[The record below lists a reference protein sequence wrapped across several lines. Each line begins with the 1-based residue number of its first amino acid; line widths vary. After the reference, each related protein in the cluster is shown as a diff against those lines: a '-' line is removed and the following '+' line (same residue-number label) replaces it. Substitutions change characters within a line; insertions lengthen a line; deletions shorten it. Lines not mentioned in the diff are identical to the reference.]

1 MVKTLYIDKV
11 EFNESCK
18 MFEFHFQEFT
28 DFKHNLENYIY
39 VKFISFWHN
48 RIYDHPEAYCLID
61 ALPKDKLYYNK
72 SNGRFFYVETDNIKK
87 LRDIF
92 ANFRMSRNSYT
103 LIPYTYNSSDQKYN
117 FRQICSNKL
126 KTNRN
131 KFPYSFGIEFETS
144 KGIIPEY
151 ECFKLGLIPL
161 RDGSIGGYEYAT
173 IPMTVANLDLLKLQ
187 LQSLKQ
193 YTTFDSNCSMH
204 IHFGNYPQ
212 DAKYLYIL
220 YRVFYSIQSQI
231 ESVMPKYTF
240 HTELYKT
247 NFKSYCRPLDYF
259 SNFRSWCEY
268 LHCEPITKEEC
279 FDLTKPHPYDT
290 SSTSKW
296 RIPTRY
302 EALNFIN
309 ALYFDNAKTVEFRFL
324 KPSYNF
330 NYIVNWIC
338 LFTFILQYAE
348 KKYNLY
354 KDAADPTAMDSISC
368 AIEDVF
374 VNNEYPVKIQ
384 SNFFSF
390 METLACMTRFQA
402 SLNDH
407 IGLFS
412 WCHDNFFKTNIMG
425 YE

>member
-1 MVKTLYIDKV
+1 MVKTLYIDEVK
-11 EFNESCK
+11 FNESSK
-18 MFEFHFQEFT
+18 IFEFHFQEFT
-28 DFKHNLENYIY
+28 DLKHNLENYIY
-39 VKFISFWHN
+39 VKFISFWKN
-48 RIYDHPEAYCLID
+48 CIYDHPEAYCLRD
-61 ALPKDKLYYNK
+61 ALPKNKLYYNK
-72 SNGRFFYVETDNIKK
+72 SNGRFFYVETDNVEK

-126 KTNRN
+126 KTSRS

-144 KGIIPEY
+144 KGVIPEY

-204 IHFGNYPQ
+204 IHFGSYPQ

-220 YRVFYSIQSQI
+220 YRVFFSIQSQI
-231 ESVMPKYTF
+231 ENVMPKYTF

-247 NFKSYCRPLDYF
+247 NCKSYCRLLDYF
-259 SNFRSWCEY
+259 PTFESWCEH
-268 LHCEPITKEEC
+268 LHCQPMIEEEC
-279 FDLTKPHPYDT
+279 FDLTKPHPCDT
-290 SSTSKW
+290 LGTSKW

-309 ALYFDNAKTVEFRFL
+309 ALYFNNAKTVEFRFL

-330 NYIVNWIC
+330 NYIVNWLC

-348 KKYNLY
+348 KQYNLY
-354 KDAADPTAMDSISC
+354 KDYTDLTVLDSITC
-368 AIEDVF
+368 TIEDVF
-374 VNNEYPVKIQ
+374 INNEYSVRIQ
-384 SNFFSF
+384 AGFFSF
-390 METLACMTRFQA
+390 METLAYVTRFQA

-412 WCHDNFFKTNIMG
+412 WCHDNFFKTNIMYG
-425 YE
+425 L